1 MALQVLEQLFRVS
14 VLREQS
20 QRFMHHREA
29 LLELTALVVQVGQV
43 EDGFEEVIR
52 RLLRLHKVVL

>member
-14 VLREQS
+14 VLRKQS

-29 LLELTALVVQVGQV
+29 LLKLAALVVQVGQV
-43 EDGFEEVIR
+43 EDGLEEIIR